1 MAQPSIKKNYIY
13 NTLYE
18 ILAIIAPLITA
29 PYVSRIFQADGVG
42 IFSRTEN
49 TAAYFVL
56 FSAMGIKSYGQRTI
70 AQSRENKEET
80 TRLFWELE
88 LMCISTTLLCLTVWL
103 FVVLFSKEY
112 SVYYAVLTVTVA
124 ATAFDISWF
133 WSGHEQYRFIVIRN
147 SVIKILGIILLFTF
161 VHEKTDLLLYISLIA
176 ITGLLG
182 NLSMWSYLP
191 KYLVKIDMKSLHIK
205 RHYKET
211 LVYFIPS
218 IATSIYTKLDKL
230 MIGWITKDNFQNGY
244 YEQATKIINI
254 CKTLVLSINTVV
266 SSRMSYLFAK
276 KLHEEIRQ
284 KFENT
289 MDFILLIAA
298 PITFGLVGVAP
309 NFVPWYFGEGYDK
322 VVQIIYIMAPLIM
335 IISTSNCLGSLYFT
349 PSGQRARSNKAIVTG
364 AVVNLVFNTF
374 MIYFFKALGAALASV
389 FAELTI
395 TSMYLYMA
403 RDYFDLKCIPLLAW
417 KRLFS
422 ASIMLIAVILI
433 RTLHFSGLWTIIL
446 QILGGALVYGGML
459 LLLRDRFLISNAS
472 KIIQKVLRGK

>member
-1 MAQPSIKKNYIY
+1 M
-13 NTLYE
+13 
-18 ILAIIAPLITA
+18 
-29 PYVSRIFQADGVG
+29 
-42 IFSRTEN
+42 
-49 TAAYFVL
+49 
-56 FSAMGIKSYGQRTI
+56 
-70 AQSRENKEET
+70 NKA
-80 TRLFWELE
+80 
-88 LMCISTTLLCLTVWL
+88 
-103 FVVLFSKEY
+103 K
-112 SVYYAVLTVTVA
+112 
-124 ATAFDISWF
+124 
-133 WSGHEQYRFIVIRN
+133 Q
-147 SVIKILGIILLFTF
+147 
-161 VHEKTDLLLYISLIA
+161 
-176 ITGLLG
+176 
-182 NLSMWSYLP
+182 
-191 KYLVKIDMKSLHIK
+191 
-205 RHYKET
+205 
-211 LVYFIPS
+211 
-218 IATSIYTKLDKL
+218 
-230 MIGWITKDNFQNGY
+230 
-244 YEQATKIINI
+244 KIINI

-349 PSGQRARSNKAIVTG
+349 PSGQRASSNKAIVTG

-374 MIYFFKALGAALASV
+374 MIYFFKAFGAALASV